1 MAERGIVCRSAERD
15 VFADVAY
22 PQKFV

>member
-15 VFADVAY
+15 VFADAAH
-22 PQKFV
+22 PKKFV